1 MVVDRPI
8 RVQKPVRRLIE
19 ECNMSFALSC
29 AEEVDC
35 SVEPST
41 YTEAIVSGDRE
52 KWWLLCKRRCTH
64 LRKMAYGTM
73 FACLQGRRQYTANEF
88 SKERNVL
95 LLARLPDLRQG

>member
-8 RVQKPVRRLIE
+8 RVQKSVRKLIE

-35 SVEPST
+35 SVEPFT

-52 KWWLLCKRRCTH
+52 KWVVA
-64 LRKMAYGTM
+64 M
-73 FACLQGRRQYTANEF
+73 QE
-88 SKERNVL
+88 
-95 LLARLPDLRQG
+95 